1 MVCYR
6 LVQRFSSRTKVTK
19 RKKKRRG
26 ERVKEDTP
34 CLVVGCF
41 MFNISFDGNSL

>member
-1 MVCYR
+1 MEGE
-6 LVQRFSSRTKVTK
+6 SDEEE
-19 RKKKRRG
+19 RK
-26 ERVKEDTP
+26 KEDTP